1 MDYRHFFEYEVG
13 IQKIKYRGSQGT
25 GCCPLH
31 DDRNPSFWFNNDTGQ
46 WTCFSNCGTGN
57 AYTLAKSL
65 NMDNPRQYIESSTI
79 DSKNYTTNEYE
90 PINTL
95 KSEDKDVFQ
104 VDKIER
110 LEQLKEKY
118 GKNHFGDEIMVL
130 GKDRFVG
137 KDDDGKAV
145 FFYENAI
152 KYHKCKP
159 YWHPE
164 SLEKGCQIFMV
175 DLIDESQ
182 DTLYI
187 CEGEKDTYA
196 FPSWLN
202 AVCFSAGAG
211 SIPKN
216 LSPLYYD
223 NLKNIVI
230 PYDKDKAGKRGME
243 NLAKRIKSE
252 RPDLI
257 VRMIKWDDDLPD
269 GFDITDAIEKGT
281 DFFNSVLDKTE
292 EYHQELPKQIKGFKI
307 MTGIEASN
315 TTPKPTEWIVEG
327 VLPKQFNTCIA
338 GTTGSKKSMWAIQ
351 LALSVANG
359 EKYFCSNPIKTSGM
373 KVLYI
378 DTEIGQ
384 DELHR
389 RYRKIKNHMDWQG
402 DENWL
407 MMSKGGITMDIWEQ
421 AEEMIAIYRPELV
434 VIDSMYNATSVSD
447 FSKATGMSKVTDA
460 LSIIKDKYGVTI
472 LLVAHFNKGGH
483 DQGLSIDRMQGSAV
497 FQNWIEFQILM
508 IQTNIQDFNLFQ
520 VAKTRGVRHD
530 KTFIGLK
537 WDDFW
542 FTAKG
547 VIDDISPYLVTE
559 HKKRKWTTILE
570 DLPEQ
575 FDTNS
580 WLNVFNSGFEL
591 SERTGKTWLKEASG
605 TPMVKKIAH
614 GLYKKNLELIDEND
628 IEN

>member
-1 MDYRHFFEYEVG
+1 MDYQTIFESDFG
-13 IQKIKYRGSQGT
+13 IQKIKYTGNQGL
-25 GCCPLH
+25 GLCPFH
-31 DDRNPSFWFNNDTGQ
+31 DDRNPSLSWQLDTGL
-46 WTCFSNCGTGN
+46 WTCFSGCGSGN
-57 AYTLAKSL
+57 TYQFAERLKL
-65 NMDNPRQYIESSTI
+65 PNPHQYIESSTVG
-79 DSKNYTTNEYE
+79 SKNYINGEYKLV
-90 PINTL
+90 NTF
-95 KSEDKDVFQ
+95 KSEDTDVFQ

-110 LEQLKEKY
+110 LEQLKERY
-118 GKNHFGDEIMVL
+118 GKNHFGADSMIL
-130 GKDRFVG
+130 GKDKFKG

-145 FFYENAI
+145 FFYEYGI
-152 KYHKCKP
+152 KYHKCSP
-159 YWHPE
+159 FWHPD
-164 SLEKGCQIFMV
+164 SLDKGLQIFMAE
-175 DLIDESQ
+175 LIDESQ

-187 CEGEKDTYA
+187 CEGEKDAYN

-211 SIPKN
+211 SIPKD
-216 LSPLYYD
+216 LSSIYYD
-223 NLKNIVI
+223 NLKTIVI
-230 PYDKDKAGKRGME
+230 PYDKDKAGNGGMKK
-243 NLAKRIKSE
+243 LAEHIKSE

-402 DENWL
+402 DENWI

>member
-1 MDYRHFFEYEVG
+1 M
-13 IQKIKYRGSQGT
+13 
-25 GCCPLH
+25 
-31 DDRNPSFWFNNDTGQ
+31 
-46 WTCFSNCGTGN
+46 
-57 AYTLAKSL
+57 
-65 NMDNPRQYIESSTI
+65 
-79 DSKNYTTNEYE
+79 
-90 PINTL
+90 
-95 KSEDKDVFQ
+95 
-104 VDKIER
+104 
-110 LEQLKEKY
+110 
-118 GKNHFGDEIMVL
+118 
-130 GKDRFVG
+130 
-137 KDDDGKAV
+137 
-145 FFYENAI
+145 
-152 KYHKCKP
+152 
-159 YWHPE
+159 
-164 SLEKGCQIFMV
+164 
-175 DLIDESQ
+175 
-182 DTLYI
+182 
-187 CEGEKDTYA
+187 
-196 FPSWLN
+196 N
-202 AVCFSAGAG
+202 AVTFSAGAD
-211 SIPKN
+211 SIPDD
-216 LSPLYYD
+216 LSPIYYD
-223 NLKNIVI
+223 ALKTIVI

-315 TTPKPTEWIVEG
+315 TIPKPTEWIVEG

-359 EKYFCSNPIKTSGM
+359 EKEFCSNPIKTSGM

-559 HKKRKWTTILE
+559 HKKRKWTSILE
-570 DLPEQ
+570 HLPGL

-580 WLNVFNSGFEL
+580 WLDVFNIEFGL